1 MTYSIRTFRPSGQ
14 DAIASASF
22 ISESVM
28 TDILTREDSGVLLIG
43 FNREAKKNALSLSM
57 YQRLTELLRHAE
69 HDPAIAV
76 VLFHGS
82 PQVFSAGNDLADFIT
97 DPPTAP
103 DAPVWTFLRTVS
115 RFPKPLVAAVCGAAV
130 GIGTTL
136 LLHCDLVHAGDNA
149 RFSLPFVNLGLCP
162 EAGSSLLLPRL
173 FGYPRA
179 AEALLLGEPFDA
191 QAALQAGLV
200 NRVGAP
206 DQVLASALAQARKL
220 ASKPLAAVLETKR
233 LLKSTTALAVQERI
247 DEEARLFASLL
258 DSDAAREA
266 IAAFGQRR

>member
-1 MTYSIRTFRPSGQ
+1 MTYSIRTFRPFGQ
-14 DAIASASF
+14 DAIANGSLT
-22 ISESVM
+22 SESVM

-43 FNREAKKNALSLSM
+43 FNREAKKNALTLSM

-82 PQVFSAGNDLADFIT
+82 PQVFSAGNDLADFST
-97 DPPTAP
+97 DPPKAP
-103 DAPVWTFLRTVS
+103 DAPVWTFLHTVS

-173 FGYPRA
+173 FGYQRA

-200 NRVGAP
+200 NRVWAP
-206 DQVLASALAQARKL
+206 DQVLANALAQARKL
-220 ASKPLAAVLETKR
+220 AGKPLAAILETKR
-233 LLKSTTALAVQERI
+233 LLKTAGAAALDERME
-247 DEEARLFASLL
+247 EEARLFGRMLE
-258 DSDAAREA
+258 SDAARQA